1 MAREQRP
8 PHSNPGPG
16 TALVAADTP
25 DSAPPPAG
33 ADTRD
38 AGRPGP
44 GDAPTGAD
52 QTGDGIDPAPFPI
65 VGIGA
70 SAGGL
75 DAFRRLL
82 QRLPVDA
89 GLAYVLIQHLAPS
102 HESLLAPLLA
112 EATAMPVIEAR
123 DGRPIEPD
131 HVYVIPPN
139 RTLGVHHRR
148 LVLLEREL
156 DSGRH
161 LPVDYFLKTLA
172 DDLGRQA
179 IGVILSGT
187 ASDGT
192 QGLKAIKAAGGLT
205 FAQDTKSAEY
215 YGMPGSAIAAGCVDL
230 VLPPAEIADELA
242 RIAVHPYLRHPPPEV
257 SEGLTETEDDLAKI
271 FLLLRSRTG
280 NDFSLYKRP
289 AILRRIRRRLAVHKL
304 ERLADYIHYLQTQ
317 PAEIDR
323 LFEDLLISVTA
334 FFREP
339 ESFDTLRE
347 QVFPH
352 LFDERRAG
360 RRVRVWVPGC
370 ATGEEAYSLAI
381 AMQEFLGE
389 RAAEIGIQIFASD
402 IDGKAIAKARAGQFD
417 ESIVGQV
424 SPERLRRFFV
434 KSAGGYRVTK
444 SIRDLCVFAVQNLI
458 KDPPFSRL
466 DLISCRNL
474 LIYFSAPLQK
484 RALQIFHYA
493 LEPNAFLLLGA
504 SESIGAQA
512 DLFALLDK
520 QRRIYVKKSHVP
532 RVDYS
537 FMPTIHQG
545 PDDGATASPASTA
558 RAGREQP
565 DLARTADR
573 LLLAHY
579 APPGVIVSR
588 DLEIL
593 YFHGETGPYMDPAPG
608 AATLNLIKLAHQ
620 DLAVELRTSLHKAL
634 RTGQEVY
641 RPGVRYRR
649 NGVRAEIN
657 LRILPMRTGDEIDH
671 LMVLFEEVSLITD
684 AEPATDA
691 AARAGDDRPRVADL
705 ERELAVTRE
714 QLQAII
720 AELEGTNE
728 ARQAANEEIQSA
740 NEELQSANEELE
752 TAKEELQSTNEE
764 LATVNDEL
772 EGRNR
777 DLAEANSDLNNLLA
791 SVNLPILIL
800 GQDMRI
806 RQFTPQAGKLLNLI
820 GGDLG
825 RPISNIQA
833 NILVP
838 ELETRVAAVIEDMA
852 PQVLDLQDNAGRW
865 YSVRLRPYKTL
876 DNRID
881 GVVIAFIDVDG
892 IKETERLRQT
902 LALERRL
909 ATVVRDA
916 NDAIM
921 VQGFDGRI
929 LAWNPAAERL
939 FGYSESQAIE
949 SGIEPLVPA
958 AAWPAYR
965 ALLARLARGESVE
978 PQRLERRH
986 ADGRILRVLLTATT
1000 LLDEHGQPYAA
1011 ATTERVL
1018 GGE

>member
-8 PHSNPGPG
+8 ANPDPG
-16 TALVAADTP
+16 TTVMAAD
-25 DSAPPPAG
+25 SQGAAPPPAG
-33 ADTRD
+33 ADTKDPGRQGPSD
-38 AGRPGP
+38 ATTEPDRTRAEIGP
-44 GDAPTGAD
+44 AS
-52 QTGDGIDPAPFPI
+52 FPI

-82 QRLPVDA
+82 KRLPVDA
-89 GLAYVLIQHLAPS
+89 GMAYVLIQHLAPD
-102 HESLLAPLLA
+102 HDSLLAALLA

-123 DGRPIEPD
+123 DGQPIEPD

-156 DSGRH
+156 ESGRH

-172 DDLGRQA
+172 EDLGRQA

-192 QGLKAIKAAGGLT
+192 LGLKAIKAAGGLT

-215 YGMPGSAIAAGCVDL
+215 YGMPGSAIAAGWVDF
-230 VLPPAEIADELA
+230 VLSPAEIAKELA
-242 RIAVHPYLRHPPPEV
+242 RIAAHPYLRHPPPEV
-257 SEGLTETEDDLAKI
+257 SGGVTEIEDDLAKV

-289 AILRRIRRRLAVHKL
+289 AILRRIRRRMAVHKL

-339 ESFDTLRE
+339 EAFDTLRE

-352 LFDERRAG
+352 LFDERRAR

-381 AMQEFLGE
+381 AMQEFLGD
-389 RAAEIGIQIFASD
+389 RVAGIGIQIFASD
-402 IDGKAIAKARAGQFD
+402 IDDKAIAKARAGLFD
-417 ESIVGQV
+417 ASIAGQV

-434 KSAGGYRVTK
+434 KSAGGYRITK

-458 KDPPFSRL
+458 KDPPFSKL

-474 LIYFSAPLQK
+474 LIYFDSPLQK

-493 LEPNAFLLLGA
+493 LEPNAFLLLGS

-520 QRRIYVKKSHVP
+520 QRRIYVKKSYVP

-537 FMPTIHQG
+537 FMTKIHQR
-545 PDDGATASPASTA
+545 PDEGATASLESTA
-558 RAGREQP
+558 DTARRQP

-608 AATLNLIKLAHQ
+608 AATLNLIKLAHK

-634 RTGQEVY
+634 RNGQEIH
-641 RPGVRYRR
+641 RLGLRYRR
-649 NGVRAEIN
+649 DGAPAEIN
-657 LRILPMRTGDEIDH
+657 LRVLPMMTGDEIDH
-671 LMVLFEEVSLITD
+671 LMVLFEEVGRVAD
-684 AEPATDA
+684 ADPATDA
-691 AARAGDDRPRVADL
+691 DARTGDDRPRVADL

-728 ARQAANEEIQSA
+728 ERQAANEEIQSA

-772 EGRNR
+772 ESRNR
-777 DLAEANSDLNNLLA
+777 DLAEANSHLNNLLA

-820 GGDLG
+820 GGDYG
-825 RPISNIQA
+825 RPIGNINA
-833 NILVP
+833 NIRIP
-838 ELETRVAAVIEDMA
+838 ELEARVTAVIEEMQS
-852 PQVLDLQDNAGRW
+852 QVLELQDNAGRW

-881 GVVIAFIDVDG
+881 GVVIAFIDVDDL
-892 IKETERLRQT
+892 KETERLRQT

-909 ATVVRDA
+909 ATLVRDA

-939 FGYSESQAIE
+939 FGYSESKAIE
-949 SGIEPLVPA
+949 IGIEPMVPA

-965 ALLARLARGESVE
+965 ALLERLARGEAIE

-986 ADGRILRVLLTATT
+986 ADGRTLRVLLTATT
-1000 LLDEHGQPYAA
+1000 LLDQHGRPYAA

-1018 GGE
+1018 GGKDG